1 MLDDIFA
8 EELRRYRITIYERGS
23 MVHAA
28 FLTPYPW
35 GAHRLSVRSDLH
47 GPDKLEA
54 AGMQIARIALGHDFQ
69 RSGYR
74 EEYFNRKDWA
84 EARRWLG
91 RRLMSDRLMSKA
103 SRLEWEPWQLAE
115 EVGVSEDLAWYRWK
129 DWKQCRGEIVYLSL
143 PGPRDLFPPVE
154 IQDF

>member
-1 MLDDIFA
+1 MLDDIYA
-8 EELRRYRITIYERGS
+8 EEIQRYRITIHERAN

-35 GAHRLSVRSDLH
+35 GAYRLSVRDDLY

-54 AGMQIARIALGHDFQ
+54 AGLQIARIVLGHDFK

-74 EEYFNRKDWA
+74 EEYFSRREWA

-91 RRLMSDRLMSKA
+91 RRLISDRLMSKA
-103 SRLEWEPWQLAE
+103 SRLKWEPWQLAE
-115 EVGVSEDLAWYRWK
+115 EADVSEQLAWYRWE
-129 DWKQCRGEIVYLSL
+129 DWKRCRGEVVYLHL
-143 PGPRDLFPPVE
+143 PNTG
-154 IQDF
+154 DFFYPQ